1 MPKQQKKEEQKNRN
15 LKDLIIK
22 IILIIIIIILLLHNC
37 CLIKKNGKEETGN
50 VSIIDITCNNNKCQK
65 PFNEISVDCL
75 KEQNNS
81 RCVVPNFIGKD
92 KSDVLRWLYSISNDI
107 EIEIKIEKNPNYKDG
122 TVIDQSVIGT
132 SVKDL
137 IVGKTK
143 LVITIVNNGSL
154 VDCMENSK
162 DSECILPNFVSKNKS
177 DVENWLASIANNIKI
192 KFIYVDSDKPAGTI
206 ISQSIK
212 GGSSINGILDKNQI
226 LIIYISKGNENSINP
241 YAGDSK
247 EKKNNSKDKT
257 TPDTKP
263 DTKPDTNPETDP
275 ELDDDFYVSDKEIV
289 RWQDETNLNIFE
301 DSMYKIRGKI
311 APNSYNTY
319 KFIVNN
325 ETRYTLKYKITFS
338 ETNAHNINMKYK
350 LKKGNTYLIDHYV
363 SYNQLNLENMIINSN
378 SSDTYYLEWKWI
390 GDNDVN
396 DTNIG
401 KTASNSVVNYN
412 LKIDV
417 EAESIDG

>member
-1 MPKQQKKEEQKNRN
+1 MHKQQKNKDQDKRN
-15 LKDLIIK
+15 KKDLIIK

-65 PFNEISVDCL
+65 PFSEIAVDCL
-75 KEQNNS
+75 KDVNNS
-81 RCVVPNFIGKD
+81 RCIVPDFIGKN
-92 KSDVLRWLYSISNDI
+92 KIDVLRWLYSISNDI
-107 EIEIKIEKNPNYKDG
+107 EIEIKIEKNSNYKDG
-122 TVIDQSVIGT
+122 TVIDQSIIGT

-137 IVGKTK
+137 IAGKNK

-154 VDCMENSK
+154 VDCVENSS
-162 DSECILPNFVSKNKS
+162 DSKCVLPNFVNKNKS
-177 DVENWLASIANNIKI
+177 DVEKWLYGIANNIKV

-206 ISQSIK
+206 LSQSVKSGTSVK
-212 GGSSINGILDKNQI
+212 GIVDKDQI
-226 LIIYISKGNENSINP
+226 IIIYISKGNENASNP
-241 YAGDSK
+241 YTDEGK
-247 EKKNNSKDKT
+247 GKKDNSKDK

-263 DTKPDTNPETDP
+263 DTKPDADPEP
-275 ELDDDFYVSDKEIV
+275 ELDDDFYVSDNEIV

-301 DSMYKIRGKI
+301 DSMYKVRGKI
-311 APNSYNTY
+311 APNSHNTY

-325 ETRYTLKYKITFS
+325 GTRYTLNYKITFN

-350 LKKGNTYLIDHYV
+350 LKKGNTYLVDHYV
-363 SYNQLNLENMIINSN
+363 SYDQLNIENMIINSN

-396 DTNIG
+396 DTHIG
-401 KTASNSVVNYN
+401 KTASSSIVNYR

-417 EAESIDG
+417 EAESTNG